1 LLSLPVYCRRAARHA
16 SIQFKHFAPN
26 EFYES
31 PQSQTNMKD
40 IQFAFRKLR
49 QSPAFTA
56 IAVITLALGIGLN
69 TAIFSL
75 INDLFLKG
83 LPFKEPARVV
93 HLYGGDKSRGLEDIG
108 ISAPRFFHYRDGQT
122 LFDGIAGENFFAFTL
137 TGMGDAV
144 QIFGG
149 RLTSNYFDLLGVRP
163 ILGRN
168 FLPEEEEG
176 ADVAVI
182 TKSFWQKRMGGDPN
196 VIGRSI
202 TLDGVAHTIVGVLPN
217 MPATWF
223 GANPVA
229 EVWTTKPFQLPG
241 FSYERMM
248 RGTSFLRVVG
258 RMKPEMTVAQ
268 VKAALPSLDKGYN
281 TQYPNKIDSVLMT
294 SLRTLPEDVTNNF
307 RSGFITLFA
316 AVCFVLLIACS
327 NVANLLLVRFS
338 GRRREIA
345 LRMAIG
351 ASRMSVVRLFVFE
364 SVLVSMIA
372 GAVGAFVAWRLV
384 PLIPQLASNFL
395 PLEANTV
402 TSLSLPVLT
411 FTIGLSILTGL
422 LMGIYPALQGSHA
435 DLVDGLK
442 EGGRGSSG
450 SVRQQRFRKILVGAQ
465 VALSVTLLAGAALLI
480 TSFVRLSQQNIGFRS
495 QNLWTGAITLPISQ
509 YPDTASRQRLAEQT
523 LDALRD
529 VPGIQ
534 SATISGDIPLN
545 GGNRTLYARG
555 DRDVPP
561 IEKRANGPSHDI
573 APGYFKTWG
582 IPLLAGR
589 EFDEH
594 DVAEGQMVCLISQA
608 GAKKV
613 YPNENPIGKT
623 LLVSSLGVPCE
634 IVGIVGDVRSIRVA
648 EAPGMEF
655 YRPWAQENFPF
666 LNIDVRSNLK
676 VEEVTKLVQA
686 ALTKVNAG
694 LAIAV
699 PQGMDAVVAQ
709 ALGQARLMM
718 WLLGIFAGVALL
730 LASIG
735 IYGAVAYTVEQ
746 RTGEIGVRMALG
758 AQTRDVLRL
767 IVNQGMKPVVIG
779 LGIGLLAAF
788 ALGRLLT
795 SQLFEVSAHNP
806 ALLGGATILLAGTA
820 LFACLLPARRAA
832 MVDPVQALRTE

>member
-1 LLSLPVYCRRAARHA
+1 V
-16 SIQFKHFAPN
+16 
-26 EFYES
+26 
-31 PQSQTNMKD
+31 
-40 IQFAFRKLR
+40 
-49 QSPAFTA
+49 
-56 IAVITLALGIGLN
+56 AL
-69 TAIFSL
+69 
-75 INDLFLKG
+75 
-83 LPFKEPARVV
+83 
-93 HLYGGDKSRGLEDIG
+93 
-108 ISAPRFFHYRDGQT
+108 
-122 LFDGIAGENFFAFTL
+122 
-137 TGMGDAV
+137 
-144 QIFGG
+144 
-149 RLTSNYFDLLGVRP
+149 
-163 ILGRN
+163 
-168 FLPEEEEG
+168 
-176 ADVAVI
+176 I
-182 TKSFWQKRMGGDPN
+182 TKNFWQKRLGGDPN
-196 VIGRSI
+196 VLGRSI

-223 GANPVA
+223 GANPIA
-229 EVWTTKPFQLPG
+229 EVWTTKPMQLPG

-258 RMKPEMTVAQ
+258 RMKPGVTAKQVMT
-268 VKAALPSLDKGYN
+268 ALPSLDQSYR
-281 TQYPNKIDSVLMT
+281 TQYPNKIDSVLT
-294 SLRTLPEDVTNNF
+294 STIRTLPEDVTNNF
-307 RSGFITLFA
+307 RAGFITLFA

-351 ASRMSVVRLFVFE
+351 ASRASVVRLFVFE
-364 SVLVSMIA
+364 SVLVSVIA

-402 TSLSLPVLT
+402 TSLSLPVLA
-411 FTIGLSILTGL
+411 FTIGLSLLTGL

-450 SVRQQRFRKILVGAQ
+450 SVRQQRFRKVLVGAQ
-465 VALSVTLLAGAALLI
+465 GALSVTLLAGAALLI
-480 TSFVRLSQQNIGFRS
+480 TSFVRLNQQNIGFRS
-495 QNLWTGAITLPISQ
+495 QNLWTGAVTLPISQ
-509 YPDTASRQRLAEQT
+509 YPDAPSRQRFVEQT

-529 VPGIQ
+529 VPGLE
-534 SATISGDIPLN
+534 SATVSGDIPLN

-561 IEKRANGPSHDI
+561 IEKRANAPSHDI
-573 APGYFKTWG
+573 SPGYFKTWG
-582 IPLLAGR
+582 VPLLTGR
-589 EFDEH
+589 EFNEH
-594 DVAEGQMVCLISQA
+594 DLADGQQVCLISQA

-623 LLVSSLGVPCE
+623 LLVTSLGVACE
-634 IVGIVGDVRSIRVA
+634 IVGIVGDVRSIQVKD
-648 EAPGMEF
+648 APGMEF

-666 LNIDVRSNLK
+666 LNIDIRSNLK
-676 VEEVTKLVQA
+676 TDAVTKLVQS
-686 ALTKVNAG
+686 ALSKVNPN

-699 PQGMDAVVAQ
+699 PQSMDAVVAQ
-709 ALGQARLMM
+709 ALGQARLMT

-746 RTGEIGVRMALG
+746 RTGEIGVRMAIG
-758 AQTRDVLRL
+758 AQTLDVLRM

-779 LGIGLLAAF
+779 LAIGLVAAF

-795 SQLFEVSAHNP
+795 SQLFEVSAYNP
-806 ALLGGATILLAGTA
+806 ALLGGATILLARTA
-820 LFACLLPARRAA
+820 LFAC
-832 MVDPVQALRTE
+832 